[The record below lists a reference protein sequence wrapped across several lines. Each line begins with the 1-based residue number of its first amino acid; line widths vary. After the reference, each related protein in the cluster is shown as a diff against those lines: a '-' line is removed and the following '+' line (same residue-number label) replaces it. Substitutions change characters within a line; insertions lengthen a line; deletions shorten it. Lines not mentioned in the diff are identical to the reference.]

1 MPVSVDLRGGLT
13 VTPSIET
20 QGLAGRTFR
29 RREPNGDAGD
39 LVVCVGVTDVGGEA
53 GPLAELV
60 ITSATFGAVPD
71 GWDAPT
77 ITYDTAQ
84 FAAAYTETNAAERA
98 AGALAAVAASKVA
111 TKASAGKVSPW
122 SRS

>member
-1 MPVSVDLRGGLT
+1 VPVSVDLRGGLT
-13 VTPSIET
+13 VTPSAET
-20 QGLAGRTFR
+20 QGLARRTFR
-29 RREPNGDAGD
+29 RREPRGDAGD
-39 LVVCVGVTDVGGEA
+39 LVVCVGVTDVGGDG

-77 ITYDTAQ
+77 ITYGMEQ

-98 AGALAAVAASKVA
+98 AGALAAAAASKVA

>member
-1 MPVSVDLRGGLT
+1 MPVAVDLRGGLT

-20 QGLAGRTFR
+20 GLAGRTFR
-29 RREPNGDAGD
+29 RREPGGDAGD
-39 LVVCVGVTDVGGEA
+39 LVLCVGVTDVGGEA

-71 GWDAPT
+71 GWDSPT
-77 ITYDTAQ
+77 ITYDMAQ
-84 FAAAYTETNAAERA
+84 FAEVYTETNAAERA
-98 AGALAAVAASKVA
+98 AAALAATAAAKVA

-122 SRS
+122 ARS